1 MAPQVGS
8 RYPSTDA
15 PIAGY
20 RLRAERVLVSA
31 PRGPHRTRIAR
42 RLRLGCPVVTRRT
55 WTVVSAS
62 LLALALGVL
71 GATLPVPLVSL
82 GPGPTYDTLGTVDG
96 ATVVEVDGLPVYPTT
111 GHLNMTTVSVTD
123 RLTMFDA
130 LALWASPDSQVVPR
144 EPIYPSSMTLDQ
156 IQQQNSAQF
165 TSSEANAEAAA
176 VGELQ
181 LPATVIVTSLVSD
194 TPAAAILQPG
204 DELLAVAGQPMDS
217 VREVSDVLV
226 PTRPGDMVA
235 VQYRRAGEVRDVQ
248 IPLAARPDRDQG
260 LLGVILGARLRD
272 GDIRIGLEGVGGP
285 SAGLMFALA
294 VVDKLTPDDLAGGR
308 FVAGTGAIEATGNVT
323 PINGVPFKM
332 RKAFDEGATVFLVPA
347 GNCEEAVATN
357 PGLQLVRVGTLHD
370 AVTALESLESGGPVP
385 AC

>member
-1 MAPQVGS
+1 
-8 RYPSTDA
+8 
-15 PIAGY
+15 
-20 RLRAERVLVSA
+20 
-31 PRGPHRTRIAR
+31 
-42 RLRLGCPVVTRRT
+42 VTRRT

-217 VREVSDVLV
+217 VREVSDVLA

-248 IPLAARPDRDQG
+248 IALAARPDRDQG

-347 GNCEEAVATN
+347 GNCDEAVATN

>member
-1 MAPQVGS
+1 
-8 RYPSTDA
+8 
-15 PIAGY
+15 
-20 RLRAERVLVSA
+20 
-31 PRGPHRTRIAR
+31 
-42 RLRLGCPVVTRRT
+42 VTRRT

-82 GPGPTYDTLGTVDG
+82 GPGPTYDTLGTVNG

-176 VGELQ
+176 VAELQ

-217 VREVSDVLV
+217 VREVSDVLA

-248 IPLAARPDRDQG
+248 IALAARPDRDQG

-347 GNCEEAVATN
+347 GNCDEAVATN

>member
-1 MAPQVGS
+1 M
-8 RYPSTDA
+8 
-15 PIAGY
+15 
-20 RLRAERVLVSA
+20 
-31 PRGPHRTRIAR
+31 
-42 RLRLGCPVVTRRT
+42 TRRT

>member
-1 MAPQVGS
+1 
-8 RYPSTDA
+8 
-15 PIAGY
+15 
-20 RLRAERVLVSA
+20 
-31 PRGPHRTRIAR
+31 
-42 RLRLGCPVVTRRT
+42 VTRRT

-82 GPGPTYDTLGTVDG
+82 GPGPTYDTLGTVNG

-217 VREVSDVLV
+217 VREVSDVLA

-357 PGLQLVRVGTLHD
+357 PGLQLVRVGTLHE

>member
-1 MAPQVGS
+1 M
-8 RYPSTDA
+8 
-15 PIAGY
+15 
-20 RLRAERVLVSA
+20 
-31 PRGPHRTRIAR
+31 
-42 RLRLGCPVVTRRT
+42 TRRT

-82 GPGPTYDTLGTVDG
+82 GPGPTYDTLGTVNG

-217 VREVSDVLV
+217 VREVSDVLA

-235 VQYRRAGEVRDVQ
+235 VQYRRAGEVHDVQ

-357 PGLQLVRVGTLHD
+357 PGLQLVRVGTLHE
-370 AVTALESLESGGPVP
+370 AVTALESLKAGGPVP